1 MSPTSMSTARST
13 RPSSASASP
22 ISRTKTCSSR
32 TRLPRPTGISRTR
45 TRVRGRRNSTS
56 VPSRKNSDAL
66 TLVCRPD
73 NLAAA
78 PMYRGSGG
86 CSAGASRLVR
96 RRLARADEGAG
107 EFAINVRC
115 DLLRIEIGP
124 CKDVSG
130 IRNRV
135 DTRRLYVNFGEAGA
149 RELCTVLGLLER
161 SGDASDPEF
170 DAAADFGGHFTAHV
184 DAAARTQVEH
194 RFAGLQLRECRGIA
208 ASQGGRDRCR
218 GQIRLIAVG
227 VEVTGYR
234 IGASASAGGRA
245 ATGRTTLIVEDPQ
258 GSFAVVFP
266 DFLFD

>member
-32 TRLPRPTGISRTR
+32 TRLPRPTGTSRTR

-56 VPSRKNSDAL
+56 VPSRKNSNAL

-96 RRLARADEGAG
+96 CRLARANEGAG
-107 EFAINVRC
+107 EFAVNVRC
-115 DLLRIEIGP
+115 DLLRIEAGL
-124 CKDVSG
+124 CKQVRG

-149 RELCTVLGLLER
+149 RELCPVLGLFER

-170 DAAADFGGHFTAHV
+170 DAAADFGGHFTAHDDVGYGKASARLQDAKRLGQNAILVGGEV
-184 DAAARTQVEH
+184 DYAVGDDDVVRSFVFFFNFTSTTEKFDIVN
-194 RFAGLQLRECRGIA
+194 AGLALVLAREI
-208 ASQGGRDRCR
+208 QH
-218 GQIRLIAVG
+218 LVG
-227 VEVTGYR
+227 HVE
-234 IGASASAGGRA
+234 
-245 ATGRTTLIVEDPQ
+245 
-258 GSFAVVFP
+258 
-266 DFLFD
+266 